1 MFVVDRIENDMAVVE
16 FGETYIN
23 IPLSAFKEKVTEGD
37 VLYLTVDK
45 VETEIR
51 KNNLSS
57 RLSRLF
63 NR

>member
-1 MFVVDRIENDMAVVE
+1 MFVVDRIENDIAVVE

-23 IPLSAFKEKVTEGD
+23 IPLSSFKEKVSEGD

-45 VETEIR
+45 VETENR
-51 KNNLSS
+51 KKNLSS

>member
-1 MFVVDRIENDMAVVE
+1 MFVVDRIENDIAVVE

-23 IPLSAFKEKVTEGD
+23 IPLSAFKEKVSEGD

-45 VETEIR
+45 VETEVR

-57 RLSRLF
+57 RLSKLF